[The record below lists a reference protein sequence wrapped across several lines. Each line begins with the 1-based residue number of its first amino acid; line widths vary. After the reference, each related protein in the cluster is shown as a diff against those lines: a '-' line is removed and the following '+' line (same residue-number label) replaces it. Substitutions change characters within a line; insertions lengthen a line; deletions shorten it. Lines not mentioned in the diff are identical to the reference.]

1 MTKLKKKNQN
11 PKARIFFH
19 KKGNMRLWTQVCLC
33 LWKETLEGCKRGGSV
48 GTDRRVGSSNV
59 GERFVFPVY
68 IFIII
73 LFFALT

>member
-1 MTKLKKKNQN
+1 M
-11 PKARIFFH
+11 
-19 KKGNMRLWTQVCLC
+19 CLC

-59 GERFVFPVY
+59 GERFVFSTVY

-73 LFFALT
+73 LFFALMCTHHLLKNYAY